1 VPHLLARSTLYS
13 TSKLVLPHG
22 CVEGGRGVR
31 RGKKKEERRMKVFE
45 NEILHLRGTGE
56 LGVNKNVDR

>member
-1 VPHLLARSTLYS
+1 
-13 TSKLVLPHG
+13 
-22 CVEGGRGVR
+22 VEGGRGLR